1 MTPMARDREKN
12 IWPPAV
18 AITEPMLGSD
28 SMKPA
33 STA

>member
-1 MTPMARDREKN
+1 MTPMARDSEKN

-18 AITEPMLGSD
+18 ASTVMKLGS
-28 SMKPA
+28 SAMKPP